1 MCTHCKRPTRTFLQA
16 KSHEFVSAK
25 KERERSVL
33 DRVSDS
39 MTNMATKLIMSDMD
53 ERFLAMKEY
62 IDLFEAKMM
71 ALQEANTG
79 MQEERKEL
87 IRFELCWEGGGSVLF
102 VLFLNGDAHPPLH
115 ALQRHA
121 RIRRG
126 LQRHDRVGDGARS
139 RHDGHPCWNGEDG
152 GGRGV
157 GRGREGERGMGGV
170 RRWTEGTGKDPTAN

>member
-87 IRFELCWEGGGSVLF
+87 IRFELCWEGGGECSVCTVFERRRPSTL
-102 VLFLNGDAHPPLH
+102 
-115 ALQRHA
+115 A
-121 RIRRG
+121 RI
-126 LQRHDRVGDGARS
+126 AA
-139 RHDGHPCWNGEDG
+139 PCENTPWPS
-152 GGRGV
+152 
-157 GRGREGERGMGGV
+157 
-170 RRWTEGTGKDPTAN
+170 TP